1 MKDTPQGNNAGEK
14 SLIGYKTKQM
24 KKMMRYFVRM
34 AVCVMLTACC
44 AFTVNAL
51 DKSYYAETSVLASG
65 KWVKI
70 AVVESGVYQITV
82 DDIRSWGLG
91 NDLSQIHVFGYG
103 GKPLSETML
112 GDNYVDD
119 LPQMPIVRTS
129 DRILFY
135 AQSHISWKHRGTT
148 FDQLQVQHPY
158 ANSGSYLV
166 TNDSRFNDVTI
177 EKASNTPRGDVVT
190 TYIERLF
197 HEQEIINPG
206 ETGRT
211 FLGEDLKSNKRQTF
225 KFDLDGLVSG
235 STVKSMTMYGAY
247 VKDARATLAQ
257 SYNNT
262 ALPVTDNDMIQT
274 VGSESHI
281 HYYSNYYP
289 VKSFTLEGTNQLNY
303 TVEFSCPGTVKLAR
317 LDYITINYERE
328 LALRNGRL
336 TFGLRD
342 GDSNKSYRLT
352 GCGSATHV
360 WNVTTP
366 YALVE
371 MNAVLADGTA
381 TFSPVNNGRQE
392 FVAFDE
398 SGSFPHPEFISEVSN
413 QNIHGE
419 PVPDMIILAPSAYL
433 EQARRVAAL
442 HEKYDRF
449 RVLVLDHE
457 KVFNEFSSGTQDAMA
472 YRRLCKMFF
481 DRGESEDGHKLG
493 YLLLLGCGSYDNR
506 LVGTEANALNYPRL
520 LTWQSSNSNNDS
532 ESITTDDYFGILE
545 DETSIDNSEKIDI
558 AVGRMIV
565 KSVSEA
571 RAVVNKLV
579 NYVSKPAYGAWR
591 NQVLMVADDENGGAH
606 MSQSHEMDSIMTI
619 NGGGDMIYNHVYI
632 DAFNAVSEGGARSYP
647 DARTKMFTTLKEGA
661 LWWNYIGHAST
672 QNWTGEGLM
681 MRSDV
686 ETQLYYRHLPVLY
699 AATCEYTRFDNSVL
713 SSGERIFLNANGGAI
728 AVICPARLAFVT
740 DNGML
745 SRHMGYFVMSPDAQG
760 RPRRIGDILR
770 LAKNNFYHLSDNSR
784 RFMCFGD
791 PAMRLAWAPYSAVV
805 ETINGEPVDPDNL
818 PVFSAREQ
826 VEFGGKIVDLN
837 GELATNF
844 DGSIISTLFAPEDT
858 VKTYGYGDMK
868 GVPFVYTERSNRL
881 AINVDTVMGGRFNVR
896 LIIPTEVNN
905 SDNGDYSPS
914 MINLYAYDSRDSL
927 EAKGSN
933 NDFIIYGYDDE
944 AVADTIGPE
953 IIMMGLNDN
962 SFIDGSDINESPLL
976 LATVADKSGVN
987 FSSSGIG
994 HSMTLTLDGTLTF
1007 NDLVSYYTPLYA
1019 DQGTLGNISYQLSD
1033 LAPGLHTL
1041 RLRVWDVYN
1050 NVGEKTITF
1059 NVVNGLAPEIA
1070 DVYCAANPA
1079 SVETS
1084 FYVKHNRPD
1093 AVVTVTIEVYDL
1105 MGRMVWSTT
1114 QAGRSDMYTS
1124 TPVTWDLTDSGG
1136 RRVPRGIYIYRATI
1150 TTDGIKEATKSKKLA
1165 VTSP

>member
-1 MKDTPQGNNAGEK
+1 MK
-14 SLIGYKTKQM
+14 M
-24 KKMMRYFVRM
+24 MMRYFVRM
-34 AVCVMLTACC
+34 AMSVLVMACC

-51 DKSYYAETSVLASG
+51 DKSFYAESSVLASG

-91 NDLSQIHVFGYG
+91 SDLSQIHVFGYG
-103 GKPLSETML
+103 GKQLSEKML
-112 GDNYVDD
+112 GDNYADD
-119 LPQMPIVRTS
+119 LPQVPIVRTG

-135 AQSHISWKHRGTT
+135 AQSHISWRHHTT
-148 FDQLQVQHPY
+148 VFDHLQVQHPY

-166 TNDSRFNDVTI
+166 TNDSRFTDI
-177 EKASNTPRGDVVT
+177 AIDKASNAPKGEAVT

-206 ETGRT
+206 ETGRI
-211 FLGEDLKSNKRQTF
+211 FLGEDFKSNKRQTF

-235 STVKSMTMYGAY
+235 STIKSMNSFGAF
-247 VKDARATLAQ
+247 VKEANVTLNH
-257 SYNNT
+257 SYNGK
-262 ALPVTDNDMIQT
+262 ALPGDQIKAIVNEGHT
-274 VGSESHI
+274 
-281 HYYSNYYP
+281 HYVSNYNSL
-289 VKSFTLEGTNQLNY
+289 KTFTLEGTNELNY
-303 TVEFSCPGTVKLAR
+303 TIEFSCMGSVKLAR
-317 LDYITINYERE
+317 LDYITVNYERQ

-336 TFGLRD
+336 AFGLD
-342 GDSNKSYRLT
+342 KGDPDKCYRVT

-360 WNVTTP
+360 WDVTKP

-371 MNAVLADGTA
+371 MNAVVADGTA
-381 TFSPVNNGRQE
+381 TFSPVNSGRQE

-398 SGSFPHPEFISEVSN
+398 SGSFPHPEFIGDVAN

-433 EQARRVAAL
+433 EQARRVAEL
-442 HEKYDRF
+442 HEKYDHF

-472 YRRLCKMFF
+472 YRRLCKMFY
-481 DRGESEDGHKLG
+481 DRGASEDGHKLG

-506 LVGTEANALNYPRL
+506 LVGTDANALNYPHL
-520 LTWQSSNSNNDS
+520 LTWQTTVSDNDDT
-532 ESITTDDYFGILE
+532 SITTDDYFGVLQ
-545 DETSIDNSEKIDI
+545 DETGVENGDDMDI

-571 RAVVNKLV
+571 RTVVNKLV
-579 NYVSKPAYGAWR
+579 NYVSKPAYGAWK
-591 NQVLMVADDENGGAH
+591 NQVLMIADDENGGAH
-606 MSQSHEMDSIMTI
+606 MKQSHEMDTVMQRR
-619 NGGGDMIYNHVYI
+619 GGSDMIYTNVYI
-632 DAFNAVSEGGARSYP
+632 DAFNAVSEGGARTYP

-672 QNWTGEGLM
+672 QNWTGEGLL

-699 AATCEYTRFDNSVL
+699 AATCEYTRFDNTVI
-713 SSGERIFLNANGGAI
+713 SSGERIFLNANGGAV
-728 AVICPARLAFVT
+728 AVICPARLAYISS
-740 DNGML
+740 NGAL
-745 SRHMGYFVMSPDAQG
+745 SSSMGGYVFSPDEQG
-760 RPRRIGDILR
+760 KPRRIGDIVR
-770 LAKNNFYHLSDNSR
+770 LAKNSLRGKSTDDNHR
-784 RFMCFGD
+784 RFFCFGD
-791 PAMRLAWAPYSAVV
+791 PAMRLAWAPYRAQI

-818 PVFSAREQ
+818 PVFGAREQ
-826 VEFGGKIVDLN
+826 VEFGGKIVDLK

-844 DGSIISTLFAPEDT
+844 DGTVISTLFAPEDSVT
-858 VKTYGYGDMK
+858 THGYGDMG
-868 GVPFVYTERSNRL
+868 GVGYKYAERSNRL
-881 AINVDTVMGGRFNVR
+881 AINVDTVQGGRFTVR
-896 LIIPTEVNN
+896 LIIPSEVHSN
-905 SDNGDYSPS
+905 DDDYSPS
-914 MINLYAYDSRDSL
+914 MINLYAYDRRDSL

-933 NDFIIYGYDDE
+933 GDFIINGFAE
-944 AVADTIGPE
+944 EEVADTIGPS
-953 IIMMGLNDN
+953 IITMGLNDN
-962 SFIDGSDINESPLL
+962 SFVDGSDINDSPLL
-976 LATVADKSGVN
+976 LATVADESGVN

-994 HSMTLTLDGTLTF
+994 HTMTLTLDGTTTF
-1007 NDLVSYYTPLYA
+1007 NDLVSYYTPQFT
-1019 DQGTLGNISYQLSD
+1019 DHGTLGNISYQLSD
-1033 LAPGLHTL
+1033 LAPGLHSL

-1093 AVVTVTIEVYDL
+1093 AVMTVTIEVYDL

-1136 RRVPRGIYIYRATI
+1136 RRVPRGIYVYRATI
-1150 TTDGIKEATKSKKLA
+1150 TTDGIKEATKAKKLA
-1165 VTSP
+1165 VTGL